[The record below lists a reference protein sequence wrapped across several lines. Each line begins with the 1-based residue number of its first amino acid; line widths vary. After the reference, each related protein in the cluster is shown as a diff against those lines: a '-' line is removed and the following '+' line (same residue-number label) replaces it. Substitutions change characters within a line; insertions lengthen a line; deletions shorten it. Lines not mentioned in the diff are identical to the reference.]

1 MTRQSMTQDQSKM
14 QPWQAF
20 HASRKAIG
28 AAAVARIFNR
38 SIRAAH
44 DWAQDPATTQ
54 VRCKSPL
61 ELLHTLFERLDA
73 VGFGYVAR
81 SAISYLETALDPEVE
96 VAPITVLKETIDMEI
111 LEDYGA
117 VADFQKSIEA
127 GESAESVMARKQA
140 AIDAIERTYAKYLK
154 G

>member
-1 MTRQSMTQDQSKM
+1 MTQYQEKM

-20 HASRKAIG
+20 HAAKKAIG

-38 SIRAAH
+38 SIRAAQ
-44 DWAQDPATTQ
+44 DWAQDPAYTQ

-81 SAISYLETALDPEVE
+81 ASIRYLETAIDQDVE
-96 VAPITVLKETIDMEI
+96 VAPISGLKDTIDLEI

-117 VADFQKSIEA
+117 VADLQRAIEA
-127 GESAESVMARKQA
+127 DAGIDQVMTQKQA
-140 AIDAIERTYAKYLK
+140 AIDAIERTVAKYIK